1 MGPILLKRK
10 YLNTHLYYMYITYK
24 ETQVHVFIRHRTEAG
39 RSMKVNGW
47 VEIIDSSFSFSFL
60 LKKKLQRTGLL
71 VFFFKNKV

>member
-24 ETQVHVFIRHRTEAG
+24 ETQVRVFIRHRTEAG

-47 VEIIDSSFSFSFL
+47 VIIDSSFSFSFL